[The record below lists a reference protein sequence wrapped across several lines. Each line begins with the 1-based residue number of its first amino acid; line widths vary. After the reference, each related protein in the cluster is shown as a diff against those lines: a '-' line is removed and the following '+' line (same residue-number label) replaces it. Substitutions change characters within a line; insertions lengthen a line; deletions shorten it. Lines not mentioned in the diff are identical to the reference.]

1 MADFEVSRSKTLSA
15 RGKEWHD
22 WSLYKPNTHIHDWS
36 LYKPN
41 THIHEWSLYKHNT
54 PIHDYR
60 ELYMFIGNYSKVL
73 NSRLSANYY
82 W

>member
-1 MADFEVSRSKTLSA
+1 MTDFEVSISKTLSA

-41 THIHEWSLYKHNT
+41 TTVSYNVVSKTLSVRGKEWQTLKCQ
-54 PIHDYR
+54 
-60 ELYMFIGNYSKVL
+60 
-73 NSRLSANYY
+73 
-82 W
+82 